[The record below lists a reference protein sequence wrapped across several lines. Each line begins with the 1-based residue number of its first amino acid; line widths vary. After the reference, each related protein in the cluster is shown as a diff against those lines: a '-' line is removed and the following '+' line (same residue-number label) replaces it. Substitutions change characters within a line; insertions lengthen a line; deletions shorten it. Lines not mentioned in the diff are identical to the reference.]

1 MPLPIVV
8 SNSVATRNNSLMGGG
23 KTNKILSSLFLVDSK
38 KDVKGKT
45 TGTSNDKSGVVTTK
59 SRSHFMFLQSIIV
72 DRLQATRN
80 LMDKRSD
87 ATQVKTSKSTIAA
100 DAEIR
105 ENIRLAENEWRE
117 LCKLY
122 EAESKKKKSK
132 FTNEELDT
140 QRRS

>member
-1 MPLPIVV
+1 MPLPTVV
-8 SNSVATRNNSLMGGG
+8 SSLVATRGNNSMGTG
-23 KTNKILSSLFLVDSK
+23 KTKKLLSSLFLVDSK

-45 TGTSNDKSGVVTTK
+45 TSNEKGGVAPTKTK
-59 SRSHFMFLQSIIV
+59 SHFIFLESIIV

-87 ATQVKTSKSTIAA
+87 ATQVKTSKSNIAA

-105 ENIRLAENEWRE
+105 ENIRLAENEWEE
-117 LCKLY
+117 LSKLY
-122 EAESKKKKSK
+122 EAEAKKKKSK

>member
-1 MPLPIVV
+1 M
-8 SNSVATRNNSLMGGG
+8 SG
-23 KTNKILSSLFLVDSK
+23 KTKKLLSSLFLVDSK

-45 TGTSNDKSGVVTTK
+45 TGTSNDKGGVVTTK
-59 SRSHFMFLQSIIV
+59 SRSHFMFLESIIV

-80 LMDKRSD
+80 LTDRWSD
-87 ATQVKTSKSTIAA
+87 ATQVKTSKLTIAA

-105 ENIRLAENEWRE
+105 ENIRLVENEWEE
-117 LCKLY
+117 LSKLY
-122 EAESKKKKSK
+122 ETETKKKKSK

>member
-1 MPLPIVV
+1 
-8 SNSVATRNNSLMGGG
+8 MGSG
-23 KTNKILSSLFLVDSK
+23 KTKKLLSSLFLVDSK
-38 KDVKGKT
+38 KDVKSSVT
-45 TGTSNDKSGVVTTK
+45 ANDKGGVVPTK
-59 SRSHFMFLQSIIV
+59 TRSHFIFLESIIV
-72 DRLQATRN
+72 DRLRATRN

-105 ENIRLAENEWRE
+105 ENIRLAENEWEE
-117 LCKLY
+117 LSKLY
-122 EAESKKKKSK
+122 ETEAKKKKSK